1 MGYTSMTAK
10 WVILL
15 FKILVLGILCLY
27 LDRTGGQE
35 TERGMGM
42 GKVCEP
48 GLKLGMPE
56 VQQRQQ
62 WVILQSLI

>member
-1 MGYTSMTAK
+1 M
-10 WVILL
+10 IIL

-35 TERGMGM
+35 TKWGRERGMGL
-42 GKVCEP
+42 GKVREP

-62 WVILQSLI
+62 